1 MEPQIDYL
9 PSSTHQTVNGRA
21 RTSTRKDIDL
31 RQLQESITKAQD
43 WLLKAQRLDGHW
55 VGELEGD
62 TILETEY
69 VLLLQ
74 FLGNPDQGK
83 LAKLTNYVIR
93 HWQNE
98 DGGFPMFPGGPSDV
112 SASVKVYF
120 ACKLAGHTADE
131 PFMVKLRECVL
142 SLGGVTHC
150 NTFTKL
156 YLSIFGQYD
165 WDGVPTIPPE
175 VFIVPNWFYF
185 NIYEMSS
192 WSRAIL
198 VPLAIINE
206 ARPYIPIE
214 PSKSIDELFVGGKSG
229 AHLKLKWD
237 KRRISWRNA
246 FLVADRAFKV
256 YNKSKIKPLRVK
268 AIRDA
273 EQWLL
278 DHQKGCG
285 GLGAIFP
292 GITHAVMAFKCL
304 GYSDDHPAVQQE
316 LNELKK
322 FEIEDGDEMRVQP
335 CVSPVWDTAIA
346 VNALIDSGIPGDHP
360 AIRRASEWLLAR
372 QTTTKADWA
381 IKAPNVEPGGWFFE
395 YENEAYPDID
405 DTIMVLMALHKSYCW
420 NETSWSKAPE
430 KVRSA
435 MQRGLDWTF
444 GMQNKDGGWASFDKD
459 NDKMVFRHIPFADH
473 NAMLDPST
481 ADITARTIEMLSF
494 YGYVAGDPRI
504 DSAINFIRKDQEKDG
519 SWFGR
524 WGVNYLYGTWQCL
537 RGLKL
542 TGIGANDKMVSH
554 GVKWLRKVA
563 NRDGGWGETCLSYDD
578 PDQYKAKGPS
588 SASQTAWAI
597 MGLINGGGEQLPET
611 HAGLTYL
618 LKNQRADGTW
628 DEEWFTGT
636 GFPRVFYLRYHLY
649 RHYFPLWAM
658 GQYISARSTSTI
670 AAMTPTEK
678 SN

>member
-9 PSSTHQTVNGRA
+9 STTHSQLSTGTVRSANRIEV
-21 RTSTRKDIDL
+21 DIAQVQGAV
-31 RQLQESITKAQD
+31 RRAQD
-43 WLLKAQRLDGHW
+43 WLLRQQQPDGHW

-62 TILETEY
+62 TILESEY

-74 FLGNPDQGK
+74 FLGETDKSK
-83 LAKLTNYVIR
+83 LRKLTNYIIR
-93 HWQNE
+93 HWQND

-120 ACKLAGHTADE
+120 ACKLTGHTADE
-131 PFMVKLRECVL
+131 SFMVRLRECVL
-142 SLGGVTHC
+142 ALGGVTQC

-156 YLSIFGQYD
+156 YLAIFGQYD

-198 VPLAIINE
+198 IPLAIINE
-206 ARPYIPIE
+206 ARPFVDIAPE
-214 PSKSIDELFVGGKSG
+214 CGIDELFVGGKTG
-229 AHLKLKWD
+229 ASTKLKWD
-237 KRRISWRNA
+237 KRRITWRNA

-292 GITHAVMAFKCL
+292 GMTHAVMAFKSL
-304 GYSDDHPAVQQE
+304 GYPDDHPSVQHE

-322 FEIEDGDEMRVQP
+322 FEIEDGDEIRVQP
-335 CVSPVWDTAIA
+335 CVSPVWDTAIS

-360 AIRRASEWLLAR
+360 AIRKATTWLLQK
-372 QTTTKADWA
+372 QTTTKADWS

-405 DTIMVLMALHKSYCW
+405 DTIMVLMALHKAYCIRGTHW
-420 NETSWSKAPE
+420 KDLPIA
-430 KVRSA
+430 VRTT
-435 MQRGLDWTF
+435 MERGLDWTF

-459 NDKMVFRHIPFADH
+459 NDKMLFQHIPFADH

-494 YGYVAGDPRI
+494 YGFTVGDPRI
-504 DSAINFIRKDQEKDG
+504 DAAVQFIRKDQQSDG

-524 WGVNYLYGTWQCL
+524 WGVNYIYGTWQCL
-537 RGLKL
+537 RGLTL
-542 TGIGANDKMVSH
+542 HNIPLNDPMIVN
-554 GVKWLRKVA
+554 GMRWMRKVS
-563 NRDGGWGETCLSYDD
+563 NKDGGWGETCLSYDD
-578 PDQYKAKGPS
+578 PENHKAKGPS
-588 SASQTAWAI
+588 TASQTAWAI
-597 MGLINGGGEQLPET
+597 MGLVNGGGHHLVET
-611 HAGLTYL
+611 QNGLAYL
-618 LKNQRADGTW
+618 MKTQRSDGTW
-628 DEEWFTGT
+628 DEQWFTGT
-636 GFPRVFYLRYHLY
+636 GFPKVFYLRYHLY

-658 GQYISARSTSTI
+658 GQYLQRSGITSNLT
-670 AAMTPTEK
+670 
-678 SN
+678 